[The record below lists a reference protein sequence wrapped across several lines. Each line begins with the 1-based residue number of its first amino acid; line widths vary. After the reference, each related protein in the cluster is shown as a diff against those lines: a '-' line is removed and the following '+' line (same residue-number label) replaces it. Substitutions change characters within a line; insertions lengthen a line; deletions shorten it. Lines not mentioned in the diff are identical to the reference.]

1 MGFGA
6 GVVKTMRKVFVIP
19 NTRLHED
26 HRHCTICQAGPFS
39 TVEEIYDHIDAHPER
54 LNGSNFRKD
63 DQWIVLCEPSDY
75 YKEHP
80 TELPE
85 SLAHL
90 PSIEEQAKALGV
102 DGHEH
107 KLELTDLPKLRGR
120 PN

>member
-1 MGFGA
+1 MGFGF
-6 GVVKTMRKVFVIP
+6 GVVKAMRKVFVIP
-19 NTRLHED
+19 HTRLHED

-54 LNGSNFRKD
+54 LNGSSVQKD
-63 DQWIVLCEPSDY
+63 GRWIVLCEASDY
-75 YKEHP
+75 YREHP

-90 PSIEEQAKALGV
+90 ASIHEQARALGI
-102 DGHEH
+102 DEHEH
-107 KLELTDLPKLRGR
+107 KLEYTDLPKLRR